1 METDE
6 TGVVVAF
13 AVAAGAS
20 FDMDQLRKEETFL
33 DNNTHQ
39 QQRRRRRQQQ
49 PGPKQ
54 HTAPDHIQAA
64 VGFVAMEDYDCIDM
78 AVIMA
83 SFVVF
88 VVLVDEVVDE
98 ALVTMMAS
106 PVAVLV
112 DDEVF
117 VDEVGVVEVVVVVVV
132 VDEAFGKDIVD
143 IVAAVDYFDSCQ
155 PYYLIHEMKVT
166 IVVATAA
173 DVVPL
178 EYYSMEIGS

>member
-1 METDE
+1 MDTDE
-6 TGVVVAF
+6 AGVVGVVA
-13 AVAAGAS
+13 VGALL
-20 FDMDQLRKEETFL
+20 DMDQLRKEETFL

-39 QQRRRRRQQQ
+39 QQRRRRQQQ

-117 VDEVGVVEVVVVVVV
+117 VDEVGVVEVVVVVV
-132 VDEAFGKDIVD
+132 DEAFGKDIVD

-166 IVVATAA
+166 I
-173 DVVPL
+173 DVVPV
-178 EYYSMEIGS
+178 EYYSLEIGS